1 MQIGENM
8 NGDKRLE
15 GLNIPEHIAFIMDGN
30 GRWAQEKGKKRTAGH
45 REGANTL
52 RDVCEASHKY
62 GVKYVT
68 VYAFST
74 ENWKRSEQEVSFL
87 MNLLKQFLK
96 DSIKESK
103 KNNMR
108 VRVIGDISPF
118 PDDIKKSI
126 KKMESASKDNTGLN
140 LQVALNYGSR
150 DEMTRGIKEIAAAVK
165 EGSIAVADIDEEMVT
180 KHLDTAGIPDPD
192 LLIRPGKEQRLSNYL
207 LWQLA
212 YAEFYFCDC
221 YWPDFDNEELI
232 RAIETYNKV
241 ERRFGGVINED

>member
-1 MQIGENM
+1 M
-8 NGDKRLE
+8 NDNKRLE

-45 REGANTL
+45 KEGANTL
-52 RDVCEASHKY
+52 RDVCESSHKF

-74 ENWKRSEQEVSFL
+74 ENWKRSDQEVSFL

-126 KKMESASKDNTGLN
+126 KKMEEASSQNTGLN

-150 DEMTRGIKEIAAAVK
+150 DEITRSVKEIARAIKAGNIDVD
-165 EGSIAVADIDEEMVT
+165 DINEALIT
-180 KHLDTAGIPDPD
+180 QNLDTNDIPDPD

-212 YAEFYFCDC
+212 YAEFYFCEC
-221 YWPDFDNEELI
+221 YWPDFNTEELI